1 MNRKDIAQ
9 RIADDL
15 NLDRAHVDKV
25 MVALFAT
32 IVEVV
37 ADGER
42 VMFSD
47 FGVFAPTVRGA
58 RKGRNPH
65 TNEAVDVPER
75 VIPQFRPA
83 KAFKAQVAEH
93 LTVATVEA

>member
-9 RIADDL
+9 SVAESL
-15 NLDRAHVDKV
+15 NLDRNLVDKV
-25 MVALFAT
+25 MVELFAT
-32 IVEVV
+32 IAWNV

-47 FGVFAPTVRGA
+47 FGVFAPTIRGA
-58 RKGRNPH
+58 RKARNPH
-65 TNEAVDVPER
+65 TNEAVTVPER

-93 LTVATVEA
+93 LTVGTVEA